1 MNRFKIAQTTSR
13 FLPPLLAGYFRE
25 FFYPFSQAIK
35 DKISFTRKSIT
46 GSVFS
51 SNTQDLHSYW
61 FGIHGF
67 FDWRNILLAKAAAQ
81 FKKKSDIIEIG
92 ANIGT
97 ETIGFADIVGEN
109 ANVHAFEPLTSNLQ
123 EIEKIKTLNK
133 DLNIKIYPI
142 ALSNIQSTV
151 DFIVP
156 PVNYSGIGKI
166 AFNNSDEKSRAI
178 KVDVHLLDE
187 YILKFNNVSGIFIDV
202 EGHEYFVLEGAIQ
215 TINKFRPLVVL
226 EVSESL
232 LNENHKSSLDILQ
245 FFSTINYT
253 CYYIG
258 RFFIYKITPKKL
270 NQFSRHANWICVPAG
285 SHELISLIKRKL
297 YKHILIPLTK
307 I

>member
-1 MNRFKIAQTTSR
+1 MNRFKLTQLSSKL
-13 FLPPLLAGYFRE
+13 LPPLFAGYFRE

-46 GSVFS
+46 GSIFS
-51 SNTQDLHSYW
+51 GNTLDLHSYW
-61 FGIHGF
+61 FSIHGF
-67 FDWRNILLAKAAAQ
+67 FDWRNILIAKAVSLLKIQ
-81 FKKKSDIIEIG
+81 SDIIEIG

-97 ETIGFADIVGEN
+97 ETIGFADIVGN
-109 ANVHAFEPLTSNLQ
+109 KAFVHAFEPLPANLL
-123 EIEKIKTLNK
+123 EIKKIMINNK
-133 DLNIKIYPI
+133 DLNIEIYPI
-142 ALSNIQSTV
+142 ALSNKQSTI

-156 PVNYSGIGKI
+156 PANYSGIGKI
-166 AFNNSDEKSRAI
+166 AINKPDEMQNII

-232 LNENHKSSLDILQ
+232 LCENLKSSNDIFQ
-245 FFSTINYT
+245 FFSNIDYK

-258 RFFIYKITPKKL
+258 RFLLYKITINNL
-270 NQFSRHANWICVPAG
+270 SQFNRHANWICVPAG
-285 SHELISLIKRKL
+285 SNHLISLIKRKL
-297 YKHILIPLTK
+297 YKHIVCPLTK